1 MYIYIDK
8 QQYGDSMICISWAL
22 VVDDPFWKGDDDFT
36 RVHVT
41 ITLDAW
47 VACFG
52 EQDFMIEG
60 AEMDVKND
68 ETNNNGDRTQQ
79 NGDVNQQHL
88 VSDYWNICL
97 KTATVPSWSF
107 RSFGSLGAASAR
119 SLRDKLLEGF

>member
-1 MYIYIDK
+1 
-8 QQYGDSMICISWAL
+8 MIHFEREMMI
-22 VVDDPFWKGDDDFT
+22 FT

-52 EQDFMIEG
+52 EQDFMIE

-88 VSDYWNICL
+88 VSDYWNIHEYPWISASHWVCL
-97 KTATVPSWSF
+97 KLTGKKTPSAWKLP
-107 RSFGSLGAASAR
+107 RCRPGPFGASEA
-119 SLRDKLLEGF
+119 